1 MFIATNMP
9 GTCTDRFPGM
19 IADTGRYRQGY
30 TGSVKQVIMHTKL
43 RAMLIAANIFMC

>member
-9 GTCTDRFPGM
+9 GNFLIRFPGM
-19 IADTGRYRQGY
+19 LRIQADTGRDILDL
-30 TGSVKQVIMHTKL
+30 SKQVIMHTKL